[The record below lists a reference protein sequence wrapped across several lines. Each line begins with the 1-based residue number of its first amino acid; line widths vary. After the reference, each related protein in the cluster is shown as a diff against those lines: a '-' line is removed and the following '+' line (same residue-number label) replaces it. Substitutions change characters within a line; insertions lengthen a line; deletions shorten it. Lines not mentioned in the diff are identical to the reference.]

1 MRVNDATIAL
11 TGESGEGIISLGDL
25 VTKVLA
31 RMGLNV
37 FTFRTY
43 PAEVRGGQ
51 CIFQVRA
58 RSEETLSQGDA
69 YDILVCFDDESY
81 KSHHQHLRH
90 GGVLI
95 YNSDTTHPQKG
106 DFVSYPI
113 ALNTVASQKLMNPR
127 SKNVVVLGA
136 IMGLFNLDRDIVLQL
151 MQERW
156 GKKGEVH
163 EKNVA
168 ALDYGAGLV
177 DTEIRK
183 VDEFVFEDIPRK
195 ERIVLSGNEAI
206 CLGAVAAGMKLY
218 AGYPITPASD
228 ILEWFAANLPKVGG
242 ITIQTEDEMAAFG
255 AAMGAN
261 FAGVRAMTATS
272 GPGFSLMTELLD
284 LSSMAEVPMVL
295 VDAQRS
301 GPSTGMPTKTEQSDL
316 NQAALGGHGDAPR
329 IVIAPVSVGDCYY
342 QMQKAFNLADKYQL
356 PVVVL
361 SDQSLSH
368 RVEAIPVPSPAVIER
383 IEPLRPTPEQ
393 LTHFKRYLRTEDG
406 ISPMSIPGMSGGSYV
421 ATGIERT
428 EEGAPNYE
436 PETHSLNMAKRWKK
450 LERLKAEDMEFESYG
465 VPDAKVGIISWGS
478 TVGVVREAVEK
489 ANGMGL
495 KVASIHPK
503 IVYPVAERELT
514 EFIDRI
520 GKVVV
525 VEVNYTGQY
534 RRLLQGTLCRRLETL
549 CKATGLPFTT
559 SEVLEKVR
567 GMYAHGH

>member
-1 MRVNDATIAL
+1 VRVNDATIAL
-11 TGESGEGIISLGDL
+11 TGESGDGIISLGDL

-58 RSEETLSQGDA
+58 RNEETLSHGDTL
-69 YDILVCFDDESY
+69 DILVCFDDESY
-81 KSHHQHLRH
+81 KSHHQQLRR
-90 GGVLI
+90 GGVLV
-95 YNSDTTHPQKG
+95 YNSDTTSPQKG

-113 ALNTVASQKLMNPR
+113 ALNTIASQKLMNPR
-127 SKNVVVLGA
+127 SKNVIVLGA
-136 IMGLFNLDRDIVLQL
+136 MMALFNLDRDIVLQL

-183 VDEFVFEDIPRK
+183 VDEFLFEDVPRG

-206 CLGAVAAGMKLY
+206 CMGAVAAGMRLY

-228 ILEWFAANLPKVGG
+228 ILEWFAAHLPKVGG

-255 AAMGAN
+255 AALGAN

-316 NQAALGGHGDAPR
+316 NHAVLGGHGDAPR
-329 IVIAPVSVGDCYY
+329 IG
-342 QMQKAFNLADKYQL
+342 K
-356 PVVVL
+356 
-361 SDQSLSH
+361 SH
-368 RVEAIPVPSPAVIER
+368 R
-383 IEPLRPTPEQ
+383 
-393 LTHFKRYLRTEDG
+393 
-406 ISPMSIPGMSGGSYV
+406 
-421 ATGIERT
+421 
-428 EEGAPNYE
+428 
-436 PETHSLNMAKRWKK
+436 
-450 LERLKAEDMEFESYG
+450 
-465 VPDAKVGIISWGS
+465 
-478 TVGVVREAVEK
+478 
-489 ANGMGL
+489 
-495 KVASIHPK
+495 
-503 IVYPVAERELT
+503 
-514 EFIDRI
+514 
-520 GKVVV
+520 
-525 VEVNYTGQY
+525 
-534 RRLLQGTLCRRLETL
+534 
-549 CKATGLPFTT
+549 
-559 SEVLEKVR
+559 
-567 GMYAHGH
+567 